1 MITGSK
7 KIKKILEQMYD
18 VANVKDGYTY
28 WYLRLLEF
36 TLSIF
41 RYEGLPETLPARELE
56 LQLITQGYATPFR
69 KDNGDIVSI
78 PSCLY
83 GYDEYYTPTC
93 ASFGNPLIR
102 TKRLYLTDVRGHEQ
116 NAVLMYNSE
125 LHNNLYYANI
135 DGSFNPLLCRYARRL
150 ADLESS
156 ENIYT
161 VKTRCGK
168 APASGS
174 DATNNSVMN
183 FLNKIVVGDFKN
195 AIADDAVLTSFR
207 SVEMGNDT
215 SENLMSFQAARD
227 KILEQFFREI
237 GVKFYNSKKAQVT
250 EEEVQA
256 DEQVLLI
263 SLKNVL
269 RERTAGIERF
279 NEFFG
284 TNARVYINEEY
295 QRENIIA
302 NNKEGEKNNVVSV

>member
-7 KIKKILEQMYD
+7 KVKKILDMMYD
-18 VANVKDGYTY
+18 VSNVQDGFVY

-41 RYEGLPETLPARELE
+41 RYEGLPESLPARELE
-56 LQLITQGYATPFR
+56 LLLITQGYATPFR
-69 KDNGDIVSI
+69 KDNGDIVAI

-83 GYDEYYTPTC
+83 GYDDYYTPTC

-102 TKRLYLTDVRGHEQ
+102 TKRLYLTDVNRHKQ

-125 LHNNLYYANI
+125 LHNNLYYTNI

-161 VKTRCGK
+161 IKTRCGK
-168 APASGS
+168 APVSGS
-174 DATNNSVMN
+174 DATNNSVIA
-183 FLNKIVVGDFKN
+183 FINKLMIGDVKH
-195 AIADDAVLTSFR
+195 AIADDAVLSSFR

-269 RERTAGIERF
+269 REREKGIARF
-279 NEFFG
+279 NAFFG
-284 TNARVYINEEY
+284 TSARVYINEEY
-295 QRENIIA
+295 QRENIL
-302 NNKEGEKNNVVSV
+302 KEGDE

>member
-7 KIKKILEQMYD
+7 KVKKILSMMYD
-18 VANVKDGYTY
+18 VSNVQDGYTY

-41 RYEGLPETLPARELE
+41 RYENLPESLPARELE
-56 LQLITQGYATPFR
+56 LLLITQGYATPFR
-69 KDNGDIVSI
+69 KDNGDVVSI

-93 ASFGNPLIR
+93 ASFGNPLIP
-102 TKRLYLTDVRGHEQ
+102 TKRLYLTDVRGHKQ

-125 LHNNLYYANI
+125 LHNNIYYTNI

-150 ADLESS
+150 ADLEAS

-161 VKTRCGK
+161 IKTRCGK
-168 APASGS
+168 APVSGS
-174 DATNNSVMN
+174 DATNNSVLN
-183 FLNKIVVGDFKN
+183 FINKIIIGDMKN
-195 AIADDAVLTSFR
+195 AIADDAVLSSFR
-207 SVEMGNDT
+207 SVDMGNDT

-269 RERTAGIERF
+269 REREKGIEKF
-279 NEFFG
+279 NAFFG

-295 QRENIIA
+295 QRENII
-302 NNKEGEKNNVVSV
+302 KEEEEKNVVRV